1 MKETLAAIVMEDE
14 DTKRQRVSLDQKIA
28 DLRKA
33 HEDCLGIVV
42 KNTPKT
48 VREPLV
54 LCSVTLKM
62 KSLLT

>member
-14 DTKRQRVSLDQKIA
+14 DTKRKRVSLDQKIA

-42 KNTPKT
+42 KDSPKT
-48 VREPLV
+48 VREPLAFD
-54 LCSVTLKM
+54 SVTLKM
-62 KSLLT
+62 KVY